1 MDSMNTCLKMKKKT
15 PECLLN
21 HILNEKHWVLFWLEF
36 MDLLDSEDGGFSYSG
51 IVDLTNQIMII
62 YLNTAK
68 GLVKH
73 FSAVSMH
80 VLEWVKK

>member
-1 MDSMNTCLKMKKKT
+1 MDSINVFKKEKKNKT

-36 MDLLDSEDGGFSYSG
+36 MELLVSEDGGFSCSG

-62 YLNTAK
+62 
-68 GLVKH
+68 
-73 FSAVSMH
+73 
-80 VLEWVKK
+80 